1 MLNYNKIYDLDVFDF
16 LKEIEDN
23 SIDLAIIDPPYNL
36 KIADWD
42 SFKNEYDFLDF
53 SYTWIDKVLP
63 KIKKTGSFYI
73 FNTAYN
79 SALFLNYLRDKANFI
94 NWITWHKKDGFSNCR
109 KKYNN
114 ATEVILFY
122 SKSKNYIFNYDDIR
136 VPYES
141 DKRIQHASK
150 KGILKNGSRWFPNP
164 NGKLCSDVWE
174 ITSQRHKEKI
184 NGKTQKQNHPTIK
197 PYEMIERIVK
207 ASSNE
212 NDIVLDLFAGSG
224 IGLKVCKELNRNYLG
239 TDINY

>member
-1 MLNYNKIYDLDVFDF
+1 MLSYNKIYNLDIFDF
-16 LKEIEDN
+16 LRKIDDE

-36 KIADWD
+36 KVAQWD
-42 SFKNEYDFLDF
+42 SFKSENDFLDF
-53 SYTWIDKVLP
+53 SYAWMDAMLS

-79 SALFLNYLRDKANFI
+79 SALFLNYLKGKANFI
-94 NWITWHKKDGFSNCR
+94 NWITWYKKDGFSNCR

-122 SKSKNYIFNYDDIR
+122 SKGRDYTFNYNDIR

-141 DKRIQHASK
+141 VKRMEHASQ
-150 KGILKNGSRWFPNP
+150 KGILKNGKRWFPHP
-164 NGKLCSDVWE
+164 DGKLCTDVWE
-174 ITSQRHKEKI
+174 ISSQRHKEKV
-184 NGKTQKQNHPTIK
+184 NGKIQKLSHPTIK
-197 PYEMIERIVK
+197 PYSMIERIVK

-224 IGLKVCKELNRNYLG
+224 IGLKVCLNLNRLYLG